1 MKVGDLVKNNLEA
14 AFAISMAIL
23 IPIFAIL
30 IGLAL
35 GAVAV

>member
-1 MKVGDLVKNNLEA
+1 VKDNLEA
-14 AFAISMAIL
+14 AFIISVAIL

-35 GAVAV
+35 GAVIV

>member
-1 MKVGDLVKNNLEA
+1 MKEDLEA
-14 AFAISMAIL
+14 AFAISVAIL

-35 GAVAV
+35 GAATV